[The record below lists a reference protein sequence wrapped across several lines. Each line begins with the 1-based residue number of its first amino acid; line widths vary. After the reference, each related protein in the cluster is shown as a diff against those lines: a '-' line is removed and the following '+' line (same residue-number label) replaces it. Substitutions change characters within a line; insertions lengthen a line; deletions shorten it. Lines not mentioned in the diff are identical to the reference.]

1 MMETGKE
8 FNALLQV
15 LSGEQQVIQRTD
27 QKAFTLLSI
36 LGVFMVFFI
45 VHFPKIQ
52 MNIFIFLMMM
62 IYFTSAMGTIYY
74 LVRVIIPRISKHRT
88 NSKHED
94 IERDET
100 MNSSL
105 FDRIIQWFR
114 KYLIQ
119 PDYEDVEK
127 DEVINPTFFAGIS
140 RFRNSDEYAI
150 YLKSIASNEDGL
162 YEMFASQV
170 FALGNINQVKNENV
184 RIALY
189 YFISALVSELLIIM
203 SMAYSRALPYLFSN

>member
-1 MMETGKE
+1 MESEKE

-52 MNIFIFLMMM
+52 MNLFIFLMMM
-62 IYFTSAMGTIYY
+62 VYFTSAMGTIYY
-74 LVRVIIPRISKHRT
+74 LVRVIVPRISKQKNSHTNERT
-88 NSKHED
+88 GSGFFNE
-94 IERDET
+94 
-100 MNSSL
+100 
-105 FDRIIQWFR
+105 IIQWIS
-114 KYLIQ
+114 KYKIQ
-119 PDYEDVEK
+119 NDYIDMEE

-140 RFRNSDEYAI
+140 RFSNANEYAV
-150 YLKSIASNEDGL
+150 YLKSIAKNEDSL

-184 RIALY
+184 RLALY
-189 YFISALVSELLIIM
+189 FFISALLSELLIII
-203 SMAYSRALPYLFSN
+203 SMAYSRALPYLT

>member
-1 MMETGKE
+1 METGKE

-52 MNIFIFLMMM
+52 MNVFIFSMMM

-88 NSKHED
+88 NSENKD
-94 IERDET
+94 IERDEA
-100 MNSSL
+100 MNPTL
-105 FDRIIQWFR
+105 FDRIIQWLR
-114 KYLIQ
+114 KYLIR
-119 PDYEDVEK
+119 PDYDNVEK
-127 DEVINPTFFAGIS
+127 DKVINPTFFAGIS
-140 RFRNSDEYAI
+140 QFRNSDEYAI
-150 YLKSIASNEDGL
+150 YLKSIAKNEDGL

-203 SMAYSRALPYLFSN
+203 SMAYSRALPYLFSH

>member
-1 MMETGKE
+1 METGKE

-52 MNIFIFLMMM
+52 INFFIFSMMM

-74 LVRVIIPRISKHRT
+74 LVRVIIPRINKHTT
-88 NSKHED
+88 NSEH
-94 IERDET
+94 IEIEKDQVINPT
-100 MNSSL
+100 L

-114 KYLIQ
+114 RYKIRT
-119 PDYEDVEK
+119 EHEGIEEE
-127 DEVINPTFFAGIS
+127 EVINPTFFAGIS
-140 RFRNSDEYAI
+140 RFNNSDEYAV
-150 YLKSIASNEDGL
+150 YLKSIAEDEDGL

-170 FALGNINQVKNENV
+170 FALGNINQEKNENV
-184 RIALY
+184 RLALY
-189 YFISALVSELLIIM
+189 FFIAALVSELLIIM
-203 SMAYSRALPYLFSN
+203 SMAYSRALPYLYSN

>member
-1 MMETGKE
+1 MQTEKE

-52 MNIFIFLMMM
+52 INIFIFMMMM

-74 LVRVIIPRISKHRT
+74 LVRVIIPRVRKDKVQ
-88 NSKHED
+88 N
-94 IERDET
+94 RD
-100 MNSSL
+100 NN
-105 FDRIIQWFR
+105 II
-114 KYLIQ
+114 
-119 PDYEDVEK
+119 K

-140 RFRNSDEYAI
+140 QFKNSEEYSI
-150 YLKSIASNEDGL
+150 YLKSIAQSENKL

-170 FALGNINQVKNENV
+170 FALGKINQVKNENI
-184 RIALY
+184 RMSLYFFICAL
-189 YFISALVSELLIIM
+189 LSELLIIM
-203 SMAYSRALPYLFSN
+203 AMAYSRALPYLFST